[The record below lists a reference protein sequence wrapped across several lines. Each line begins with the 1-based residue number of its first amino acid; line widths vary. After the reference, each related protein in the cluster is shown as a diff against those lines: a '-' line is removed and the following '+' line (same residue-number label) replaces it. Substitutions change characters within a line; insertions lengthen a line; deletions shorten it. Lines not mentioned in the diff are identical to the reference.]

1 MGPDSEPVKAQAT
14 RRSGLEDAT
23 WWRPCFADPEVERRF
38 LGWQFAEQMRVM
50 LFGFAVIATIAL
62 ANIIVDFAFYR
73 AVLAD
78 PGHLALRLCQFLA
91 SVIVLLALVLI
102 REDRR
107 SRWIAEVGVAVI
119 LLTGL
124 ALVLKH
130 PYYQFTGPISIMIAT
145 LAIYLLTPFPWQRQT
160 AYALV
165 YSIAALLGWAQKIGL
180 SGDLSRMTL
189 WLLFINLLGAYV
201 SRRRHL
207 YERRLYAANSEL
219 AIRLQTEQQLRQR
232 NSALLD
238 LLTHELRNPLAAIQA
253 QAELL
258 QRLCSDARSRLLA
271 QKISGASQACA
282 RLIADWIEGDRLAS
296 RGSSLLP
303 TTDAALR
310 KLIEAFREAHPDF
323 PVSLPD
329 SVLPPLMMPAHIL
342 VLAVGNLLEN
352 AAKYARTSRGLT
364 IRYRVLDRRVRIR
377 IRDYGPGIDPA
388 DQQRIFSRHER
399 LEVTAGRPG
408 TGLGLYLVREILESC
423 SGSIRVQSVPG
434 RGSAFLIEIPRV

>member
-1 MGPDSEPVKAQAT
+1 
-14 RRSGLEDAT
+14 
-23 WWRPCFADPEVERRF
+23 
-38 LGWQFAEQMRVM
+38 
-50 LFGFAVIATIAL
+50 
-62 ANIIVDFAFYR
+62 
-73 AVLAD
+73 
-78 PGHLALRLCQFLA
+78 
-91 SVIVLLALVLI
+91 
-102 REDRR
+102 
-107 SRWIAEVGVAVI
+107 
-119 LLTGL
+119 
-124 ALVLKH
+124 
-130 PYYQFTGPISIMIAT
+130 
-145 LAIYLLTPFPWQRQT
+145 
-160 AYALV
+160 
-165 YSIAALLGWAQKIGL
+165 
-180 SGDLSRMTL
+180 
-189 WLLFINLLGAYV
+189 
-201 SRRRHL
+201 
-207 YERRLYAANSEL
+207 
-219 AIRLQTEQQLRQR
+219 
-232 NSALLD
+232 
-238 LLTHELRNPLAAIQA
+238 
-253 QAELL
+253 
-258 QRLCSDARSRLLA
+258 
-271 QKISGASQACA
+271 
-282 RLIADWIEGDRLAS
+282 LIADWIEGDRLAS